1 MTIFGRKY
9 KTKFT
14 PVLLLLAA
22 LTILMGVFVLSSTYS
37 TEVLAQTPQQNTD
50 SSSGGFVICGD
61 QVDNP
66 CKIDHLFIALVMIIN
81 YLIAMAGLVALL
93 FIVIAGVQMTISRGE
108 TGLIQSKK
116 KLGGAIFGLVLVAL
130 AFVLVNSLFSGSFAL
145 GIKDAGLILTN
156 PKAYI
161 QSSTAPTTKPPTTP
175 TTKPPTTTT
184 PPIIAPKTSPVPR

>member
-9 KTKFT
+9 KTRFT